1 MDLREVGDD
10 DPRKI
15 NYMMLKNKGLT
26 RNRKKVD
33 RNGRVKL
40 KNKYAKA
47 IVKNKVDL
55 FYNLRVKETFIEY

>member
-47 IVKNKVDL
+47 IVKNKVDWY
-55 FYNLRVKETFIEY
+55 YNLRVKETFIEN

>member
-1 MDLREVGDD
+1 MDLREVGED

-26 RNRKKVD
+26 RNRKKID

-47 IVKNKVDL
+47 VVKNKV
-55 FYNLRVKETFIEY
+55 